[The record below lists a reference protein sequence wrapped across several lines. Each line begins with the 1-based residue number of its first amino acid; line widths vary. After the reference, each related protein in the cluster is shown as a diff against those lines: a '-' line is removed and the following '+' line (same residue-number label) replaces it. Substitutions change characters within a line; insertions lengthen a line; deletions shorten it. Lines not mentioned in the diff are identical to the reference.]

1 MKNMKNKFL
10 LYLAFLLSLL
20 AACSRTEPEISY
32 AVMQLVYA
40 QENDVVKEC
49 FSFFILATDEDGIEN
64 LDDLYLYHDRE
75 GLRWHLSERDWIALQ
90 QDGKTWL
97 GSRSVAMID
106 EEPLPRGL
114 YRAVLVNKAGEEA
127 ARNVTFDP
135 PIQPRFPFPSLVI
148 ADGNYAIDSQYPAN
162 YFLGYNEQGD
172 YVQTVRA
179 AALRGAVADL
189 KFNSTVKSAALWA
202 EDQLYS
208 TSALTDA
215 RPVN

>member
-1 MKNMKNKFL
+1 MKNSFL
-10 LYLAFLLSLL
+10 FYLAFLALVL

-32 AVMQLVYA
+32 AVMRLAYV
-40 QENDVVKEC
+40 QENGVVKER
-49 FSFFILATDEDGIEN
+49 FSFFALAADEDGIEN

-90 QDGKTWL
+90 QDGKMWV
-97 GSRSVAMID
+97 GSRSIAMID

-114 YRAVLVNKAGEEA
+114 YRTVLVNKAGEEA
-127 ARNVTFDP
+127 VRSISFDP
-135 PIQPRFPFPSLVI
+135 PVEPRFPFPSLNV
-148 ADGNYAIDSQYPAN
+148 ADGNYAIDSKYPVN
-162 YFLGYNEQGD
+162 YLLGYDEKGN

-179 AALRGAVADL
+179 PALRGAIADL
-189 KFNSTVKSAALWA
+189 KFNSTVKSTALWA

>member
-1 MKNMKNKFL
+1 MKDTFL
-10 LYLAFLLSLL
+10 LYAAFLVLFL

-32 AVMQLVYA
+32 AVMRLAYV
-40 QENDVVKEC
+40 QENGVVKER
-49 FSFFILATDEDGIEN
+49 FSFFVLATDEDGMEN

-90 QDGKTWL
+90 QDGKMWL
-97 GSRSVAMID
+97 GSGSIAMID

-127 ARNVTFDP
+127 ARNISFDP
-135 PIQPRFPFPSLVI
+135 PVEPRFPFPSLSV
-148 ADGNYAIDSQYPAN
+148 ADGNYVIDSKYPVN
-162 YFLGYNEQGD
+162 YLLGYNEEGN
-172 YVQTVRA
+172 YIQTIRA
-179 AALRGAVADL
+179 PALRGAIADL
-189 KFNSTVKSAALWA
+189 KFSSNVKSTALWA